1 MSVDEEGFES
11 GPIEAGESDFV
22 PAFLARD
29 LEEAEEYCELLSDH
43 DIPARPGVDDGVAS
57 EAGGEQRLA
66 DRRGL
71 THGVPVLV
79 PEALLDEA
87 SEVIA
92 DREEFSEFDEDDEEV
107 EDDDDDE
114 LELTSLDAD
123 EAFIED
129 DEDDELADDDD
140 DDDDETT
147 DPDDMEEG
155 DEDLY

>member
-1 MSVDEEGFES
+1 MSVDEEGFGS
-11 GPIEAGESDFV
+11 GPSEAGESDFV

-29 LEEAEEYCELLSDH
+29 LDEAEEYCDLLSDH
-43 DIPARPGVDDGVAS
+43 DIPARCGTDDEVAG

-114 LELTSLDAD
+114 LELTDLDAED
-123 EAFIED
+123 AFIED
-129 DEDDELADDDD
+129 DEEDDELADDDD
-140 DDDDETT
+140 EATDLDDL
-147 DPDDMEEG
+147 EEG